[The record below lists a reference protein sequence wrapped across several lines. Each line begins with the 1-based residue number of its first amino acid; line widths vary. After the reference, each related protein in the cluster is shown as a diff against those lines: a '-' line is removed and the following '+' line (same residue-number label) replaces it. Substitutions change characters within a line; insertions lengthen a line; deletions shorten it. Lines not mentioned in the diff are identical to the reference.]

1 MTPTV
6 LALLSV
12 LVPVECVDD
21 RRGGLLAD
29 SARARGVYRRRLEP
43 VAVIVPA
50 IERQTA
56 PLATLADEFAS
67 ALGVRAA
74 QHDDDMFV
82 ARGRERARQD

>member
-12 LVPVECVDD
+12 LV
-21 RRGGLLAD
+21 LW
-29 SARARGVYRRRLEP
+29 SALTIVAVGFSLIRHALEGVRRRLEP